1 VYKIPSRPAT
11 ADKGLTLRVLD
22 RYLTREVGQTWLTVT
37 LVLLAILIS
46 NQFARILGDAA
57 SGKLPKD
64 AVFTLLGLTSLN
76 YLTILIPLALFLS
89 VMLALGR
96 LYKDSEMSA
105 MIACGVGPMQIYR
118 PLMRLTLVV
127 AVVVGAMSMVA
138 APWALRQV
146 EQIKDGAEREA
157 QIDALGAG
165 QFRSNGG
172 VVFYAEGR
180 TADGQ
185 LSNVFLERVREGRVE
200 AVVAR
205 RAEQKNDAARG
216 LSVMVLY
223 DGRRYEGVPGQSSFR
238 IVDFA
243 EHGIPIA
250 FASRDDRAV
259 SVEAMPLAQ
268 LAAMPGP
275 EASAQW
281 HWRLAAPVSTLF
293 LVALAVPLSRTRP
306 RQGRYGKLAVA
317 ILVYIVYAN
326 LMGAGRAWLEDGAL
340 PGVVGLWWVHL
351 LVGAFAAYLLISMYG
366 SRRVRRP

>member
-1 VYKIPSRPAT
+1 M
-11 ADKGLTLRVLD
+11 
-22 RYLTREVGQTWLTVT
+22 REVAQTWFSVT

-96 LYKDSEMSA
+96 LYKDSEMAA

-118 PLMRLTLVV
+118 PLMRLTVIV
-127 AVVVGAMSMVA
+127 ALTVGVLSVFA

-146 EQIKDGAEREA
+146 EEIKASAQRDA
-157 QIDALGAG
+157 QIDALEAG

-180 TADGQ
+180 TSDGK
-185 LSNVFLERVREGRVE
+185 LRNVFLERMRDGKIE
-200 AVVAR
+200 AVVAK
-205 RAEQKNDAARG
+205 RAEQKTDAARG

-238 IVDFA
+238 IVDFK
-243 EHGIPIA
+243 EHGMPIA
-250 FASRDDRAV
+250 FASKKEKAL
-259 SVEAMPLAQ
+259 SVEARSVTSLLAT
-268 LAAMPGP
+268 PGP
-275 EASAQW
+275 EETAQL
-281 HWRLAAPVSTLF
+281 HWRLAAPLSTLF

-326 LMGAGRAWLEDGAL
+326 LMGAGRAWLENGTLPAAL
-340 PGVVGLWWVHL
+340 GLWWVHL
-351 LVGAFAAYLLISMYG
+351 LVGIFAAYLLRRLYG
-366 SRRVRRP
+366 KRRVRQA

>member
-1 VYKIPSRPAT
+1 RI
-11 ADKGLTLRVLD
+11 LD
-22 RYLTREVGQTWLTVT
+22 RYLTREVAQTWLTVT

-57 SGKLPKD
+57 TGKLPKD

-76 YLTILIPLALFLS
+76 YLTILIPLGLFLS
-89 VMLALGR
+89 VMLAFGR

-105 MIACGVGPMQIYR
+105 MVACGVGPMELYR

-127 AVVVGAMSMVA
+127 ALMVGALSVVA

-146 EQIKDGAEREA
+146 EAIKATAEREA
-157 QIDALGAG
+157 QIDALEAG

-180 TADGQ
+180 TDDGQ
-185 LSNVFLERVREGRVE
+185 LENVFLERVNDGRIE

-205 RAEQKNDAARG
+205 RAEQKTDAARG

-223 DGRRYEGVPGQSSFR
+223 DGRRYEGEPGDSEFR

-243 EHGIPIA
+243 EHGMPIA
-250 FASRDDRAV
+250 FARRDDDGF
-259 SVEAMPLAQ
+259 SVEALTVRELLAT
-268 LAAMPGP
+268 PGN
-275 EASAQW
+275 EASAQL
-281 HWRLAAPVSTLF
+281 HWRLAAPLSTVF

-317 ILVYIVYAN
+317 ILFYIVYAN
-326 LMGAGRAWLEDGAL
+326 LMGAGRAWLENGSL
-340 PGVVGLWWVHL
+340 PSFVGLWWVHL
-351 LVGAFAAYLLISMYG
+351 LVGVFAALLLQRLYG
-366 SRRVRRP
+366 RRRVGSA

>member
-1 VYKIPSRPAT
+1 M
-11 ADKGLTLRVLD
+11 RVLD
-22 RYLTREVGQTWLTVT
+22 RYLAREVGQTWLTVT

-76 YLTILIPLALFLS
+76 YLTILIPLGLFLS

-118 PLMRLTLVV
+118 PLMGLTLVV
-127 AVVVGAMSMVA
+127 ALIVGAMSMVA
-138 APWALRQV
+138 APWALRHV
-146 EQIKDGAEREA
+146 DQIKADAERDA

-165 QFRSNGG
+165 QFRSASGI
-172 VVFYAEGR
+172 VFYAEGR
-180 TADGQ
+180 TPQGQ
-185 LSNVFLERVREGRVE
+185 LSNVFLERVRDGRIE

-205 RAEQKNDAARG
+205 RAEQKTDTARG

-223 DGRRYEGVPGQSSFR
+223 DGRRYEGIPGSSSFR

-250 FASRDDRAV
+250 FASRGDRAP
-259 SVEAMPLAQ
+259 SVEALPLAE

-281 HWRLAAPVSTLF
+281 HWRLAAPVSAIF
-293 LVALAVPLSRTRP
+293 LVALAVPLSRTQP

-317 ILVYIVYAN
+317 ILVYVVYTN
-326 LMGAGRAWLEDGAL
+326 LMGAGRAWLEDGVL
-340 PGVVGLWWVHL
+340 PGFVGLWWVHL
-351 LVGAFAAYLLISMYG
+351 IVGVFAVYLLVRLYG
-366 SRRVRRP
+366 RRRVSQS